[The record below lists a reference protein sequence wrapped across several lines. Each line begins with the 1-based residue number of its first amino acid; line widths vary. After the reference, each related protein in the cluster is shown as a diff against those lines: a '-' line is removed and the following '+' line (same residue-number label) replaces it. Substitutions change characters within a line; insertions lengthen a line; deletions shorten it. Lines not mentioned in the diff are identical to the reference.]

1 MIAKQTDLGQLSQ
14 VRCLKRGEFAMQ
26 RPDTFMP
33 QAGFVLTKAGY
44 FSDFDEKIAIS
55 LYQPLVGPIA
65 MALYLSLW
73 QEVKDRALVTD
84 RRPQLWL
91 LDLLDIDID
100 QLFVARVKLEAVG
113 LLRTYTQV
121 DSLGRYYAYELYPPV
136 RPDAFFK
143 DDLLGLLLYD
153 KVGEKRYDELVAQF
167 SLKPV
172 RRPEW
177 QEITANFL
185 DVFRFD
191 HNLSGEPSA
200 VVAAKKAM
208 DQNQPQL
215 PRLGNGEGYDW
226 ELLQSLLANS
236 NIQSG
241 QLAKHQEA
249 LYQIAGFYGIQ
260 PPDFA
265 RLISRATDVMTGK
278 IDLNALRRLAEQSYT
293 RQQPQTKAQPVA
305 TKPPKVASAD
315 EALLKRAK
323 SMPPRQF
330 LTAAKQAKNDR
341 MYPANNE
348 LRAVQSLS
356 ERNVFDAPTIN
367 ILIDYILRTNDS
379 INQALMD
386 AIANSW
392 LKANVTSPEAALQ
405 QIHTFEEQK
414 ATGKRRFQSQTK
426 GVRQEKLPDW
436 AKEGYQPKKKK
447 VSEADRQT
455 LAAQLEKLRQLGDKG
470 GTN

>member
-1 MIAKQTDLGQLSQ
+1 
-14 VRCLKRGEFAMQ
+14 MQ
-26 RPDTFMP
+26 RPDTFSP
-33 QAGFVLTKAGY
+33 QAGFVLTKAGHL
-44 FSDFDEKIAIS
+44 SDFDEKVAIS
-55 LYQPLVGPIA
+55 LYQPLIGPIA

-84 RRPQLWL
+84 RRLQLWL

-100 QLFVARVKLEAVG
+100 QLFNARVKLEAVG

-121 DSLGRYYAYELYPPV
+121 DSLGRYYAYELYAPV
-136 RPDAFFK
+136 APDAFFK

-153 KVGEKRYDELVAQF
+153 KVGEKRYDELVGQF

-177 QEITANFL
+177 QEITASFL

-191 HNLSGEPSA
+191 HDLSKEPPPA
-200 VVAAKKAM
+200 VVAAKSDMTQKEATR
-208 DQNQPQL
+208 
-215 PRLGNGEGYDW
+215 PRLGTGGGYDW
-226 ELLQSLLANS
+226 ALVKAMLANS
-236 NIQSG
+236 NIQAG
-241 QLAKHQEA
+241 QLATHQEA

-278 IDLNALRRLAEQSYT
+278 INLSQLRRLAEQGYT
-293 RQQPQTKAQPVA
+293 RAQPHA
-305 TKPPKVASAD
+305 QPTTTTAPPKVASAD
-315 EALLKRAK
+315 EALLQKAK

-330 LTAAKQAKNDR
+330 LTAAKQAKNVR

-348 LRAVQSLS
+348 LRAVQQLS

-379 INQALMD
+379 INQALLD

-392 LKANVTSPEAALQ
+392 LKANVNSPEAALK
-405 QIHTFEEQK
+405 QISDFEKQK
-414 ATGKRRFQSQTK
+414 ASGQKRRQGSAK
-426 GVRQEKLPDW
+426 GPRQEKLPDW
-436 AKEGYQPKKKK
+436 AQEGYQPEKKK
-447 VSEADRQT
+447 VSDADREK
-455 LAAQLEKLRQLGDKG
+455 LAAQLAKLRELGDKG
-470 GTN
+470 GAN

>member
-1 MIAKQTDLGQLSQ
+1 
-14 VRCLKRGEFAMQ
+14 
-26 RPDTFMP
+26 
-33 QAGFVLTKAGY
+33 
-44 FSDFDEKIAIS
+44 
-55 LYQPLVGPIA
+55 
-65 MALYLSLW
+65 
-73 QEVKDRALVTD
+73 
-84 RRPQLWL
+84 
-91 LDLLDIDID
+91 
-100 QLFVARVKLEAVG
+100 
-113 LLRTYTQV
+113 
-121 DSLGRYYAYELYPPV
+121 
-136 RPDAFFK
+136 
-143 DDLLGLLLYD
+143 
-153 KVGEKRYDELVAQF
+153 
-167 SLKPV
+167 
-172 RRPEW
+172 
-177 QEITANFL
+177 
-185 DVFRFD
+185 
-191 HNLSGEPSA
+191 
-200 VVAAKKAM
+200 
-208 DQNQPQL
+208 
-215 PRLGNGEGYDW
+215 
-226 ELLQSLLANS
+226 
-236 NIQSG
+236 
-241 QLAKHQEA
+241 
-249 LYQIAGFYGIQ
+249 
-260 PPDFA
+260 
-265 RLISRATDVMTGK
+265 
-278 IDLNALRRLAEQSYT
+278 LNALRRLAEQSYT

-414 ATGKRRFQSQTK
+414 ATGKKRYQGQSK

>member
-1 MIAKQTDLGQLSQ
+1 
-14 VRCLKRGEFAMQ
+14 MQ
-26 RPDTFMP
+26 RPDTFIP

-44 FSDFDEKIAIS
+44 FSDFDEKVAVS
-55 LYQPLVGPIA
+55 LYQPLVGPVP

-91 LDLLDIDID
+91 LDLLDIDIE

-113 LLRTYTQV
+113 LLRTYSQV

-136 RPDAFFK
+136 SPDAFFK

-153 KVGEKRYDELVAQF
+153 KVGENRYDELVAKF

-177 QEITANFL
+177 QEITASFL

-191 HNLSGEPSA
+191 HDLSQEPPA
-200 VVAAKKAM
+200 VVAAKEAVTQKPA
-208 DQNQPQL
+208 NR
-215 PRLGNGEGYDW
+215 PRLGSGDGYDW
-226 ELLQSLLANS
+226 DLLKSLLANS
-236 NIQSG
+236 NLQTG
-241 QLAKHQEA
+241 QLAKHQAA
-249 LYQIAGFYGIQ
+249 LYQVAAFYDLQ

-278 IDLNALRRLAEQSYT
+278 IDLNQLRRLAEQSYT
-293 RQQPQTKAQPVA
+293 RQQPHAKPQTPTQ
-305 TKPPKVASAD
+305 TPKVASAD

-330 LTAAKQAKNDR
+330 LTAAKQAKNAR

-348 LRAVQSLS
+348 LRAIQQLS

-379 INQALMD
+379 INQALLD

-392 LKANVTSPEAALQ
+392 LKANVTSPEAALN
-405 QIHTFEEQK
+405 QIHAFEHQK
-414 ATGKRRFQSQTK
+414 ATGQKRRQTQTK
-426 GVRQEKLPDW
+426 GTRQEKLPDW

-470 GTN
+470 GKN